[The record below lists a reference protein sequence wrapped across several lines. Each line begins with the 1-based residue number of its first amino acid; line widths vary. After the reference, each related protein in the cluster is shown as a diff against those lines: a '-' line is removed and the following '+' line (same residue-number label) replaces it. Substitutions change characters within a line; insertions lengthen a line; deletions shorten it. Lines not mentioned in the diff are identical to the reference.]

1 MKILLV
7 EDDLNLAMAME
18 YALKGE
24 GYTVAL
30 AGSVKE
36 AMTLL
41 NDRLNAIHM
50 ILLDVMLPDGSGYQ
64 ILKEIRNKS
73 QVPVIFLTACD
84 EEANVVLGLDN
95 GADDYIT
102 KPIRVK
108 ELLSRIKAVLRRRG
122 PWVNES
128 TELKSGEIIV
138 HVLESRVKRRD
149 VDIVLTSLEYRLLLS
164 LIQNPRQVLL
174 RNRLLEILWDTDGEF
189 VDDNALSVY
198 IRRLREKIE
207 DDPENPAFIKTI
219 RGSGYK
225 WDADV
230 RRE

>member
-1 MKILLV
+1 MQVLLV
-7 EDDLNLAMAME
+7 EDDINLAMAIE

-24 GYTVAL
+24 GYEVIIAGTVE
-30 AGSVKE
+30 E
-36 AMTLL
+36 AITSFSD
-41 NDRLNAIHM
+41 NISF

-64 ILKEIRNKS
+64 ILTDIRKKS

-84 EEANVVLGLDN
+84 EEANVVMGLDI

-102 KPIRVK
+102 KPIRVR
-108 ELLSRIKAVLRRRG
+108 ELLSRIKAVLRRKG
-122 PWVNES
+122 SSICDFNV
-128 TELKSGEIIV
+128 LKSHNISLMIAQ
-138 HVLESRVKRRD
+138 SRVKRGD
-149 VDIVLTSLEYRLLLS
+149 NEVILTSLEYKLLLA
-164 LIQNPRQVLL
+164 LIQNPKIVMQRSKLL
-174 RNRLLEILWDTDGEF
+174 DLLWDNDGEF

-207 DDPENPAFIKTI
+207 EDSENAVLIKTV
-219 RGSGYK
+219 RGVGYK